1 MKRFLTLLA
10 LLLVLF
16 TLPASAQIVASFKS
30 LGHDEDAI
38 NGMSGSTAY
47 FFKIDPMVEMNGSK
61 LVLYIEP
68 SNALNRNNSFLNV
81 IIADRPV
88 YSARITKDSIQRISI
103 DLSRTDLSDDGK
115 YLKVQIK
122 TLLNIS
128 DDKCRDLDN
137 PAMWVKV
144 KGYSYLSLN
153 RNTKNFFTNVNISN
167 CFDSKRAIVYPV
179 NPTLHDLKAVAWAY
193 SRMKKTDIK
202 NIQVF
207 EADQV
212 PDTVRN
218 FIMVGNLS
226 HLPANMRSQITGPE
240 LHAGEGM
247 FYLSKRILNVT
258 DSVIKMVDTRNHLEP
273 VRTIENMVVPA
284 ETLFIT
290 GADDEGYEKTIT
302 SLGNM
307 NILNSTFGDY
317 MIVDH
322 AENTFFKTVDE
333 NRSKLTL
340 KQVGGV
346 TSFMS
351 GIGSLKSVYNFKN
364 SDFSFTPKEV
374 EIHFSANYSSLNPN
388 DRGFFNIYLNGL
400 LISSEKLDA
409 SGKLN
414 TSVTINRYQ
423 HHKYNTLEAEFRF
436 YPSSGNCMNSF
447 TNFFAEI
454 DVDQSYLES
463 KNPFI
468 TNDLS
473 FYQYPEA
480 FNSGSTR
487 IVVSR
492 KYAKYAAAA
501 MGEVV
506 YELNN
511 NINAN
516 NFPVFQ
522 YSDEV
527 TTSDI
532 KKYNIIALLTRDDK
546 LMDEFPDAPIK
557 FNKLFRLYNNDNN
570 QVVYSLSDSVS
581 NGLAQIFYG
590 RANNAT
596 LVMTATGTHL
606 AEAFLSVSKSI
617 TEQLSTLS
625 SNVCISDINSN
636 KYLFNIS
643 KSSDNLEYVDT
654 KTALSRFWESYNLY
668 ILLGILLLILLSFLY
683 VRSRVAKSQ
692 DIVND

>member
-1 MKRFLTLLA
+1 MNRFLTLLA
-10 LLLVLF
+10 LLLILF
-16 TLPASAQIVASFKS
+16 KLPSSAQIVASFKS
-30 LGHDEDAI
+30 MGHGEEAI

-47 FFKIDPMVEMNGSK
+47 FFKIDPLVDMDGSK
-61 LVLYIEP
+61 LVIYFEP
-68 SNALNRNNSFLNV
+68 SSALVRNNSFIN
-81 IIADRPV
+81 IIVADNPV
-88 YSARITKDSIQRISI
+88 YSGRLTKDSIQRLSI
-103 DLSRTDLSDDGK
+103 DLNRSYLSNDGK

-137 PAMWVKV
+137 PAMWIKV
-144 KGYSYLSLN
+144 KGYSYLSLK
-153 RNTKNFFTNVNISN
+153 RNTSNFFTNINIAN

-193 SRMKKTDIK
+193 ARMKKTDIK

-207 EADQV
+207 EADKI

-226 HLPANMRSQITGPE
+226 RLPAAMRAQIKVTPQ
-240 LHAGEGM
+240 AGQGL
-247 FYLSKRILNVT
+247 FYLSKRVLNVT
-258 DSVIKMVDTRNHLEP
+258 DSVIKMVDVKSHLEP
-273 VRTIENMVVPA
+273 VRTVENIIVPA

-290 GADDEGYEKTIT
+290 GTDDEGYEKTIT

-317 MIVDH
+317 LIVDH

-346 TSFMS
+346 TNFMS

-374 EIHFSANYSSLNPN
+374 DIHFVANYSSLNPN

-400 LISSEKLDA
+400 LINSEKLDA

-436 YPSSGNCMNSF
+436 YPSSGNCQNSF

-454 DVDQSYLES
+454 DVDKSYMES

-492 KYAKYAAAA
+492 NFAKYAAAA

-516 NFPVFQ
+516 NFPIFQ

-532 KKYNIIALLTRDDK
+532 KKYNIIALLSREDK
-546 LMDEFPDAPIK
+546 LMNEFPDAPIK
-557 FNKLFRLYNNDNN
+557 FNKVFRLYNNDNN

-606 AEAFLSVSKSI
+606 ADAFLSVSKSI

-625 SNVCISDINSN
+625 SNVCISDVNGN

-654 KTALSRFWESYNLY
+654 KTALSRFWENYNLY
-668 ILLGILLLILLSFLY
+668 ILLGILILILLSFLY

>member
-1 MKRFLTLLA
+1 MNRLFTILA
-10 LLLVLF
+10 FILVLAK
-16 TLPASAQIVASFKS
+16 LPSSAQVIASFKS
-30 LGHDEDAI
+30 YGRNDDAI
-38 NGMSGSTAY
+38 NGMSGTSSY
-47 FFKIDPMVEMNGSK
+47 FFKIDPLVEIDGSK
-61 LVLYIEP
+61 LVIYFEP
-68 SNALNRNNSFLNV
+68 SRALIFNNSFINL
-81 IIADRPV
+81 IINDRPV
-88 YSARITKDSIQRISI
+88 YSSRLTKDSIQKITVVLNRSY
-103 DLSRTDLSDDGK
+103 LSDDGK
-115 YLKVQIK
+115 YLKVQVK

-137 PAMWVKV
+137 PAMWIKI

-153 RNTKNFFTNVNISN
+153 RNTKNFFNNINIAN

-193 SRMKKTDIK
+193 ATDIK
-202 NIQVF
+202 NIGVY
-207 EADQV
+207 EADKV

-218 FIMVGNLS
+218 YIMVGNMG
-226 HLPANMRSQITGPE
+226 HLPANMRSLIKVTPQNGQ
-240 LHAGEGM
+240 GM
-247 FYLSKRILNVT
+247 FYLSKRVLNVT
-258 DSVIKMVDTRNHLEP
+258 DSVIKIVDINSQLTAVKTVES
-273 VRTIENMVVPA
+273 MVVPS
-284 ETLFIT
+284 EILFVT
-290 GADDEGYEKTIT
+290 GGDDSGYDKTIT

-317 MIVDH
+317 LIIDH

-346 TSFMS
+346 TNFMS

-374 EIHFSANYSSLNPN
+374 EIRFVANYSSLNPN
-388 DRGFFNIYLNGL
+388 DRGFFNIYLNGS
-400 LISSEKLDA
+400 LINSEKLDA

-454 DVDQSYLES
+454 DVDKSYLES

-487 IVVSR
+487 IIVSR

-516 NFPVFQ
+516 NFPLFQ

-532 KKYNIIALLTRDDK
+532 KRYNLIALLSRDDK

-557 FNKLFRLYNNDNN
+557 FNRKFRLYNNDNN
-570 QVVYSLSDSVS
+570 QVVYALNDSVS

-596 LVMTATGTHL
+596 LVLTATGVHM
-606 AEAFLSVSKSI
+606 ADAFLSVSKSI

-625 SNVCISDINSN
+625 SNVCISDVNYN

-654 KTALSRFWESYNLY
+654 KSALSRFWENYNLY
-668 ILLGILLLILLSFLY
+668 ILLGILILILLSFLY
-683 VRSRVAKSQ
+683 VRSRVQRSQ
-692 DIVND
+692 DIVSE

>member
-1 MKRFLTLLA
+1 MVGK
-10 LLLVLF
+10 
-16 TLPASAQIVASFKS
+16 LP
-30 LGHDEDAI
+30 
-38 NGMSGSTAY
+38 
-47 FFKIDPMVEMNGSK
+47 
-61 LVLYIEP
+61 
-68 SNALNRNNSFLNV
+68 
-81 IIADRPV
+81 
-88 YSARITKDSIQRISI
+88 
-103 DLSRTDLSDDGK
+103 DLSADLRG
-115 YLKVQIK
+115 
-122 TLLNIS
+122 
-128 DDKCRDLDN
+128 
-137 PAMWVKV
+137 MVKV
-144 KGYSYLSLN
+144 SPQN
-153 RNTKNFFTNVNISN
+153 
-167 CFDSKRAIVYPV
+167 
-179 NPTLHDLKAVAWAY
+179 
-193 SRMKKTDIK
+193 
-202 NIQVF
+202 
-207 EADQV
+207 
-212 PDTVRN
+212 
-218 FIMVGNLS
+218 
-226 HLPANMRSQITGPE
+226 
-240 LHAGEGM
+240 GEGL
-247 FYLSKRILNVT
+247 FYLNKRVLNVT
-258 DSVIKMVDTRNHLEP
+258 DSVIKMVDVKGQLIP
-273 VRTIENMVVPA
+273 VRTVENVVVPS
-284 ETLFIT
+284 EILFIS
-290 GADDEGYEKTIT
+290 GADDAGYEKTIT

-317 MIVDH
+317 LIIQN

-346 TSFMS
+346 TNFMS

-374 EIHFSANYSSLNPN
+374 EISFTANYSSLNAA

-400 LISSEKLDA
+400 LINSEKLDA
-409 SGKLN
+409 SGKLK

-454 DVDQSYLES
+454 DVDKSYMES

-487 IVVSR
+487 IVVSK

-516 NFPVFQ
+516 NFPEFI
-522 YSDEV
+522 YSDDV
-527 TTSDI
+527 KTADI
-532 KKYNIIALLTRDDK
+532 KKNNIIALLSRDDK

-557 FNKLFRLYNNDNN
+557 FNQKFRLYNNDNN
-570 QVVYSLSDSVS
+570 QVVYALSDSVS

-596 LVMTATGTHL
+596 MVMTATGTHL
-606 AEAFLSVSKSI
+606 ADAFLSVSKSI

-625 SNVCISDINSN
+625 SNVCISDVNTN

-654 KTALSRFWESYNLY
+654 KSALSRFWESYNLY
-668 ILLGILLLILLSFLY
+668 ILLAILILILLSFLY
-683 VRSRVAKSQ
+683 VRSRVQRSQ
-692 DIVND
+692 DIAND